1 MASDFRRQLLALLDG
16 HRTPEVAIADPTPAV
31 QDPAPLTRH
40 ADPAPPGKRPARRRA
55 TIPAKDLSPETKDPS
70 PE

>member
-1 MASDFRRQLLALLDG
+1 MPSDFRRQLLALLDG
-16 HRTPEVAIADPTPAV
+16 HRATPPVTADPTPAV
-31 QDPAPLTRH
+31 QDPTPLTRH
-40 ADPAPPGKRPARRRA
+40 AHSASAAKRPAKRRA